1 VSGDGEAMMSP
12 HTFILKSKSNPMTYE
27 ALLKLCA
34 QLSADNVQLRETIRI
49 LKDDILRLETASCCI
64 DGSDCSYITKYE
76 EEIQSVLDKLSH
88 DEDGIHYNQEFWYYL
103 DEGLKKRG
111 LRK

>member
-1 VSGDGEAMMSP
+1 M
-12 HTFILKSKSNPMTYE
+12 N
-27 ALLKLCA
+27 
-34 QLSADNVQLRETIRI
+34 N
-49 LKDDILRLETASCCI
+49 DDITILRLAREV
-64 DGSDCSYITKYE
+64 TKLEKRVSELVDSFHQKDMALTMLQEGMNKEVNEKIRMYE

-88 DEDGIHYNQEFWYYL
+88 DEDGMHYNQEFWYYL